1 MNRLLAAL
9 TRNWGLKLTALFL
22 AIVVFYWVR
31 GSIRRSQQ
39 GEGDRP
45 PPFPTKVPAHAAVP
59 LR

>member
-9 TRNWGLKLTALFL
+9 TRNWGLKLTALCL

-31 GSIRRSQQ
+31 GSIRRSQL
-39 GEGDRP
+39 GEGDK
-45 PPFPTKVPAHAAVP
+45 PPFPTKVSTHEAVP